1 MNFPERFSNLPAYAF
16 PRLRALLDHHQPGG
30 EVVHMTIGEP
40 KHDFPGWVTDIIMEN
55 AADFRGYPPNEGS
68 PELRVAITD
77 WVGRRYGVSLDADA
91 NVMALE
97 GWGKRAQRAMDNHLE
112 TYISFMA
119 LAVLTV
125 YLGDRVGVDDIKR
138 VALAG
143 GWLYLISR
151 VAHWLC
157 FLAAVPYVRTAAYAG
172 SILGIVII
180 GWGVFRLAPI

>member
-1 MNFPERFSNLPAYAF
+1 MVTVILLATLLTFMISLGPGAYKLMTTSVEDK
-16 PRLRALLDHHQPGG
+16 LR
-30 EVVHMTIGEP
+30 T
-40 KHDFPGWVTDIIMEN
+40 
-55 AADFRGYPPNEGS
+55 
-68 PELRVAITD
+68 
-77 WVGRRYGVSLDADA
+77 DA

-119 LAVLTV
+119 LAVLAV

-151 VAHWLC
+151 VVHWLC

-172 SILGIVII
+172 SILGIVIV
-180 GWGVFRLAPI
+180 GWSVFRLAPI

>member
-1 MNFPERFSNLPAYAF
+1 MVTVILLATLLTFMISLGPGAYKLMTTSVEDK
-16 PRLRALLDHHQPGG
+16 LR
-30 EVVHMTIGEP
+30 T
-40 KHDFPGWVTDIIMEN
+40 
-55 AADFRGYPPNEGS
+55 
-68 PELRVAITD
+68 
-77 WVGRRYGVSLDADA
+77 DA

-119 LAVLTV
+119 LAVLAV

-151 VAHWLC
+151 VVHWLLVSSARC
-157 FLAAVPYVRTAAYAG
+157 PT
-172 SILGIVII
+172 S
-180 GWGVFRLAPI
+180 APPPTPGRSSGLSSSGGACSASRRSEP